1 MTLLLILA
9 VIAGVAIIAALR
21 DVFFH
26 DGSHS
31 HRPPPSSHYRDMF
44 DGRRFVA

>member
-9 VIAGVAIIAALR
+9 LISGVAIIAVLR

-31 HRPPPSSHYRDMF
+31 HRPPPASHYPDTF
-44 DGRRFVA
+44 DNRWVA

>member
-26 DGSHS
+26 DGSHA
-31 HRPPPSSHYRDMF
+31 HRQPPASHYPDAF
-44 DGRRFVA
+44 DRRFV